1 MWVVFKKEVQTFFS
15 SLMAY
20 VVIGF
25 YLIVTGMMLWVFPD
39 YSILEFPYA
48 SLEPYF
54 SLAPYLLAMLIP
66 AITMR
71 SFAEEIQQGTF
82 ELLLTK
88 PITVY
93 QLILGKY
100 LANLFL
106 AILTILP
113 SLVYYYSL
121 KSLAASPSSLD
132 HGEIMMAYFALVL
145 LAALFTAGSVFSSA
159 LTSNQIVAF
168 LIGVIICFSLHFA
181 FPLVSR
187 LPILFGGLDY
197 LLVQI
202 GSEYHYTSLSRGVL
216 DLKDA
221 IYFSSW
227 IFLFLLWTNYILD
240 KKR

>member
-1 MWVVFKKEVQTFFS
+1 MWTVFKKEVQTFFS

-25 YLIVTGMMLWVFPD
+25 YLLVTGTMLWVFPD

-71 SFAEEIQQGTF
+71 SFAEEVQSGTF

-88 PITVY
+88 PITLGK
-93 QLILGKY
+93 LISGKY

-106 AILTILP
+106 VLLTILP
-113 SLVYYYSL
+113 SLVYYFSL
-121 KSLAASPSSLD
+121 RNLAVSPQSLD
-132 HGEIMMAYFALVL
+132 HGEILMAYVALFFL
-145 LAALFTAGSVFSSA
+145 GALFTAGGIFSSA
-159 LTSNQIVAF
+159 LTSSQIVAF
-168 LIGVIICFSLHFA
+168 LLGVMICFVLQFV
-181 FPLVSR
+181 FPLLSK
-187 LPILFGGLDY
+187 LPVLFGGIDFI
-197 LLVQI
+197 LVQL
-202 GSEYHYTSLSRGVL
+202 GSEYHYQSLSRGVL
-216 DLKDA
+216 DIKDI
-221 IYFSSW
+221 IYFLSA
-227 IFLFLLWTNYILD
+227 IALFLMWTSYILN

>member
-1 MWVVFKKEVQTFFS
+1 MWIIFKKEVQTFFS

-25 YLIVTGMMLWVFPD
+25 YLVVTGMMLWVFPD

-54 SLAPYLLAMLIP
+54 NLAPYLLAMLIP

-88 PITVY
+88 PITLH
-93 QLILGKY
+93 QLIGGKY

-106 AILTILP
+106 VLLTILP
-113 SLVYYYSL
+113 SLVYYFSL

-132 HGEIMMAYFALVL
+132 HGEILMAYFALFL
-145 LAALFTAGSVFSSA
+145 LAALFTAGGVFSSA

-168 LIGVIICFSLHFA
+168 LIGVIICFILHFV
-181 FPLVSR
+181 FPLLSK
-187 LPILFGGLDY
+187 LPALFGGFDY
-197 LLVQI
+197 LLVQF
-202 GSEYHYTSLSRGVL
+202 GSEYHYQSLSRGVL
-216 DLKDA
+216 DFKDA
-221 IYFSSW
+221 IYFSTW
-227 IFLFLLWTNYILD
+227 IILFLMWTNYILD